1 MFFYQSGVGEWTVE
15 TIEEYRHKVTYTYS
29 YTTRNI
35 ICAPL
40 NWLFV
45 KIQERGLMKIAMTGI
60 KTQAESNDELSYT
73 IKRNETY
80 EMF

>member
-1 MFFYQSGVGEWTVE
+1 MFFTKAGVDEWTVE
-15 TIEEYRHKVTYTYS
+15 TIEEYRHKVTYTYY

-45 KIQERGLMKIAMTGI
+45 KIQERGLMKIAIPGI
-60 KTQAESNDELSYT
+60 KTQAESNDELYYKK
-73 IKRNETY
+73 KRNV
-80 EMF
+80 

>member
-1 MFFYQSGVGEWTVE
+1 
-15 TIEEYRHKVTYTYS
+15 
-29 YTTRNI
+29 
-35 ICAPL
+35 
-40 NWLFV
+40 
-45 KIQERGLMKIAMTGI
+45 MTGI